1 MQRYSHLE
9 ICAKTAINAVVRT
22 SKFMPKDSRNLLY
35 EICLDFRATLQRLV
49 VWPASKFVP
58 NKTAPLLPR
67 NLCWNCCTASWKS
80 CQKDAVRPSRKSC
93 QNLPWNVCQTLL
105 YGLAELLPWNVCQ
118 AAVSF
123 SSLSRNL
130 PCSLSLLLPICSW
143 KNEWPFPPFPPLT

>member
-9 ICAKTAINAVVRT
+9 ICAKTAINAAVRT
-22 SKFMPKDSRNLLY
+22 SKFVPKDSRNLLY
-35 EICLDFRATLQRLV
+35 GICLDFRATVQPLAVR
-49 VWPASKFVP
+49 PASKFVP

-80 CQKDAVRPSRKSC
+80 CRKAAVRPSSKTC

-123 SSLSRNL
+123 SSLLRNL
-130 PCSLSLLLPICSW
+130 PCSLALLLPICSW